1 MIPASAGEE
10 MVIKKNEPPTNSNLK
25 ENFIKRQMFKITDH
39 FNHTNSSG
47 GTRSS
52 ASQNEIYYQGPVVS
66 TPPYQHRNNGVYN
79 EVASNR
85 PKSPK
90 IYEDIHSEIASKFI
104 NSILRVLSVI
114 ISIIFVIF
122 KR

>member
-1 MIPASAGEE
+1 MILASPRQD
-10 MVIKKNEPPTNSNLK
+10 VTFQKNEPPTNSNLK

-52 ASQNEIYYQGPVVS
+52 ASQNEIYYQ
-66 TPPYQHRNNGVYN
+66 HKNNSIFN

-85 PKSPK
+85 PQSPK
-90 IYEDIHSEIASKFI
+90 IYEDIHSEIAGKHI
-104 NSILRVLSVI
+104 
-114 ISIIFVIF
+114 
-122 KR
+122 